1 MSSESAT
8 EKPSSRAA
16 AGLTLRVVVLG
27 GILAMFIA
35 VWTPHTN
42 YVMHGPRLTL
52 SHISIAALISFLL
65 VVFCIQIPLRR
76 WRPGLAF
83 TAGELSVL
91 FVFCLVSSTIPGKA
105 FVDYFLG
112 ILASPHYY
120 ATQENRWVES
130 FFPHLPNWLVV
141 QDDRGAARGFY
152 EGTGQTL
159 YLWIDWIIPLFWWMC
174 MLAALFVVM
183 ACIAVIFR
191 RHWVEHERLAFPAVH
206 IPVMLITQTTR
217 GGRLPEFLRD
227 RYFQVGFGITFAV
240 LAWNCASYFG
250 GIPAIPIGAV
260 FRTKIQLAASIPP
273 TEVQFN
279 IFMMCFAFFA
289 DLKVLMSIWIFHL
302 LALAEISL
310 LNQLGISA
318 SGVAGGA
325 GFIVQTQ
332 HFGGF
337 WVFVL
342 WGFWI
347 ARHHLKAVWRKAL
360 GRSEE
365 LDDSRE
371 LVSYRMAVL
380 GLAGGLC
387 YLAFWLNRMGM
398 SFDVAALLLLITL
411 ALYIGVA
418 RIVAETGL
426 VFLDL
431 PVDSNEMTV
440 AVIGSSNLSP
450 SNLTALG
457 LTHTISHNHRG
468 MGLSSMIHG
477 LKAAD
482 GFMGV
487 KKGFFAA
494 VCILLALTFV
504 VTNGYTIYAGTTGT
518 GAHDFAPL
526 KADLFYNQLVTWL
539 NNPFTMSYEEIYF
552 LLLGAAIMVGLL
564 FMHYQF
570 PAWPLHPIGFTVAVT
585 DIINLQITSVFMI
598 WLIKSLLMRL
608 GGFEMY
614 RKVQPAVIGVL
625 LGYAAGVTLSLVVDV
640 IWFPGQGHNVHNW

>member
-1 MSSESAT
+1 MSSESAP
-8 EKPSSRAA
+8 EKPTARSS
-16 AGLTLRVVVLG
+16 AGLTPRALIIGVV
-27 GILAMFIA
+27 LAMFIA

-65 VVFCIQIPLRR
+65 VVFCVQIPLRR

-91 FVFCLVSSTIPGKA
+91 FVFCLVSSTIPGRA

-120 ATQENRWVES
+120 ATQENRWAES

-141 QDDRGAARGFY
+141 HDDRGAARGFY

-159 YLWIDWIIPLFWWMC
+159 YLWIDWIVPLFWWMC

-183 ACIAVIFR
+183 ASIAVIFR
-191 RHWVEHERLAFPAVH
+191 RHWMEHERLAFPAVH
-206 IPVMLITQTTR
+206 IPVMLIAQTTR

-227 RYFQVGFGITFAV
+227 RYFQVGFGITFAL

-250 GIPAIPIGAV
+250 TIPAIPLGAA

-279 IFMMCFAFFA
+279 IFLMCFAFFA

-310 LNQLGISA
+310 LNQLGVSA
-318 SGVAGGA
+318 TGVAGGA
-325 GFIVQTQ
+325 GFIVKTQ

-337 WVFVL
+337 WIFVL

-347 ARHHLKAVWRKAL
+347 ARHHLKAVWRTAVGKSA
-360 GRSEE
+360 E
-365 LDDSRE
+365 LDDSME
-371 LVSYRMAVL
+371 LMSFRTAVL

-411 ALYIGVA
+411 GLYIGVT

-431 PVDSNEMTV
+431 PVNSNEMTV
-440 AVIGSSNLSP
+440 AVLGSRNLSP
-450 SNLTALG
+450 PNLTALG
-457 LTHTISHNHRG
+457 LTHAISHNHRG
-468 MGLSSMIHG
+468 IGLSSMIHG
-477 LKAAD
+477 LKATQ
-482 GFMGV
+482 GFIHAR
-487 KKGFFAA
+487 KGLFAA
-494 VCILLALTFV
+494 VCAVLAITFV
-504 VTNGYTIYAGTTGT
+504 VTNGYTIYAGATGT
-518 GAHDFAPL
+518 GAHDFGPL

-539 NNPFTMSYEEIYF
+539 NNPFTLSYEEIYF
-552 LLLGAAIMVGLL
+552 LLLGAAITGGLL
-564 FMHYQF
+564 FLHYHF
-570 PAWPLHPIGFTVAVT
+570 PSWPLHPIGYTVAYT
-585 DIINLQITSVFMI
+585 DLINYEITSVFMI

-614 RKVQPAVIGVL
+614 RKMQPAVVGVL
-625 LGYAAGVTLSLVVDV
+625 LGYAAGVALSLVVDV

>member
-1 MSSESAT
+1 MSFESAP
-8 EKPSSRAA
+8 EKPTPRSST
-16 AGLTLRVVVLG
+16 GLTPRALIIGVV
-27 GILAMFIA
+27 LAMFIA

-65 VVFCIQIPLRR
+65 VVFCIQIPLRW

-83 TAGELSVL
+83 SAGELSVL

-120 ATQENRWVES
+120 ATQENRWAES

-159 YLWIDWIIPLFWWMC
+159 HLWIDWIIPLFWWMC

-206 IPVMLITQTTR
+206 IPVMLIAQTTR

-250 GIPAIPIGAV
+250 GIPAIPIGAA

-371 LVSYRMAVL
+371 LVTYRMAVL

-440 AVIGSSNLSP
+440 AVIGSGNLSP

-468 MGLSSMIHG
+468 IGLSSMIHG

-552 LLLGAAIMVGLL
+552 LLLGAAIMGGLL
-564 FMHYQF
+564 FLHYQF

-585 DIINLQITSVFMI
+585 DIINLQITSIFMI
-598 WLIKSLLMRL
+598 WLIKSLFMRL

-625 LGYAAGVTLSLVVDV
+625 LGYAAGVALSLVVDV